1 MATPEGTSESAGF
14 DADDIALD
22 HPHTG
27 SDCQLCAARRARAPL
42 QHRLWCAIYLQRHCN
57 CGNGQQPSA

>member
-1 MATPEGTSESAGF
+1 MATPGGTSESAGF

-22 HPHTG
+22 HPHAG
-27 SDCQLCAARRARAPL
+27 PDCEFCVVRRAPL

-57 CGNGQQPSA
+57 CGNGQQP